1 MDAKILPER
10 FKLGQRLTVYELTG
24 AFTAIYG
31 EDPPVGFDPQ
41 QIARALY
48 LHHPARFEFEVDRLR
63 GFAVT

>member
-1 MDAKILPER
+1 M
-10 FKLGQRLTVYELTG
+10 YELTG